1 MIVIQCLVFFGD
13 YKLNPNLL
21 IFEIE
26 NDINANRATDSP
38 IAITSDGF
46 DTIFLGTDTRILM
59 ISADGKVYKRIFTIS
74 DTEVIYMIMKNKH
87 KIFYF

>member
-1 MIVIQCLVFFGD
+1 MANLIFGD
-13 YKLNPNLL
+13 YTLNPNLL
-21 IFEIE
+21 IFDIE

-59 ISADGKVYKRIFTIS
+59 ISSDGKVYRCRFLIINTKVSF
-74 DTEVIYMIMKNKH
+74 
-87 KIFYF
+87 FA